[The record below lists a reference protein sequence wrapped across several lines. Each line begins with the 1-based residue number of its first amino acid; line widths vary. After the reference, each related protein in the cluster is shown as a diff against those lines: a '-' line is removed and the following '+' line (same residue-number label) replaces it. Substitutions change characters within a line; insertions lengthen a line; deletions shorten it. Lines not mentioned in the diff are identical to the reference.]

1 MDRLLLIKRLLWVFV
16 EIFSLGLVLIIFLYF
31 LLGQTS
37 GTFVLSVIE
46 NIGLF
51 VKSAGEN
58 TIVALLIIIS
68 LVLYLN
74 RGETEPKPIEKK
86 QQRLYAV

>member
-1 MDRLLLIKRLLWVFV
+1 MDKLIFLKRVLWFLV

-37 GTFVLSVIE
+37 GTFVISVIE
-46 NIGLF
+46 NIGVF

-74 RGETEPKPIEKK
+74 KAEANPKPSPRSREKK
-86 QQRLYAV
+86 

>member
-1 MDRLLLIKRLLWVFV
+1 MDRLILIKRVLWFLV
-16 EIFSLGLVLIIFLYF
+16 EIFSLGLVLIVFLYF

-37 GTFVLSVIE
+37 GTFVLAVIE

-74 RGETEPKPIEKK
+74 KSEAEPKSKGRK
-86 QQRLYAV
+86 

>member
-1 MDRLLLIKRLLWVFV
+1 LDRLLLIKRLLWVFV

-37 GTFVLSVIE
+37 GTFVLSVVE
-46 NIGLF
+46 NIGMF

-74 RGETEPKPIEKK
+74 KSEIEPKPKAKK
-86 QQRLYAV
+86 

>member
-1 MDRLLLIKRLLWVFV
+1 LDRLLLIKRLLWVFV

-74 RGETEPKPIEKK
+74 RAETEPKAKK
-86 QQRLYAV
+86 

>member
-1 MDRLLLIKRLLWVFV
+1 LDKLILLKRVLWFLV
-16 EIFSLGLVLIIFLYF
+16 EISSLGLVLIIFLYF

-46 NIGLF
+46 NIGVF

-74 RGETEPKPIEKK
+74 KGEADPKSKPREKNK
-86 QQRLYAV
+86 SG

>member
-1 MDRLLLIKRLLWVFV
+1 MDKLIFLKRVLWFLV
-16 EIFSLGLVLIIFLYF
+16 EIFSLGLVLIIFMYF

-37 GTFVLSVIE
+37 GTFVISVIE
-46 NIGLF
+46 NIGVF

-74 RGETEPKPIEKK
+74 KAEANTKSPPRSREKK
-86 QQRLYAV
+86 

>member
-1 MDRLLLIKRLLWVFV
+1 MDKLILLKRVLWFLV
-16 EIFSLGLVLIIFLYF
+16 EISSLGLVLIIFLYF

-46 NIGLF
+46 NIGAF

-74 RGETEPKPIEKK
+74 KGEADPKSKPRAKK
-86 QQRLYAV
+86 

>member
-1 MDRLLLIKRLLWVFV
+1 MDKLILLKRVLWFLV
-16 EIFSLGLVLIIFLYF
+16 EISSLGLVLIIFLYF

-37 GTFVLSVIE
+37 VTFVLSVIE
-46 NIGLF
+46 NIGVF

-74 RGETEPKPIEKK
+74 KGETDPKSKPRAKK
-86 QQRLYAV
+86 

>member
-1 MDRLLLIKRLLWVFV
+1 MDRLLLIKRVLWFLV

-37 GTFVLSVIE
+37 GTFVLAVIE

-74 RGETEPKPIEKK
+74 KSEAEPKSKGRK
-86 QQRLYAV
+86 

>member
-1 MDRLLLIKRLLWVFV
+1 MDKLMLLKRVLWFLV

-46 NIGLF
+46 NIGVF

-74 RGETEPKPIEKK
+74 KNEAGSKPRSKTRK
-86 QQRLYAV
+86 

>member
-1 MDRLLLIKRLLWVFV
+1 LDKLIFLKRVLWFLV
-16 EIFSLGLVLIIFLYF
+16 EIFSLGLVLIIFMYF

-37 GTFVLSVIE
+37 GTFVISVIE
-46 NIGLF
+46 NIGVF

-74 RGETEPKPIEKK
+74 KAEANPKSPPRSREKK
-86 QQRLYAV
+86 

>member
-74 RGETEPKPIEKK
+74 KSEIESKSK
-86 QQRLYAV
+86 ANK

>member
-37 GTFVLSVIE
+37 GTFVLSVVE
-46 NIGLF
+46 NIGMF

-74 RGETEPKPIEKK
+74 KSEIEPKPKAKK
-86 QQRLYAV
+86 

>member
-1 MDRLLLIKRLLWVFV
+1 LDRLLLIKRVLWFLV

-37 GTFVLSVIE
+37 GTFVLAVIE

-74 RGETEPKPIEKK
+74 KSESEPKSKGRK
-86 QQRLYAV
+86 

>member
-1 MDRLLLIKRLLWVFV
+1 MDRLILIKRVLWFLV

-37 GTFVLSVIE
+37 GTFVLAVIE

-74 RGETEPKPIEKK
+74 KSESEPKSKGQK
-86 QQRLYAV
+86 

>member
-1 MDRLLLIKRLLWVFV
+1 LDRLLLIKRLLWVFV

-74 RGETEPKPIEKK
+74 RGETEPKAKK
-86 QQRLYAV
+86 

>member
-74 RGETEPKPIEKK
+74 RGEAEPKAKK
-86 QQRLYAV
+86 

>member
-1 MDRLLLIKRLLWVFV
+1 LDKLILLKRVLWFLV
-16 EIFSLGLVLIIFLYF
+16 EISSLGLVLIIFLYF

-46 NIGLF
+46 NIGVF

-74 RGETEPKPIEKK
+74 KGEADPKSKPREKK
-86 QQRLYAV
+86 

>member
-1 MDRLLLIKRLLWVFV
+1 LDKLIFLKRVLWFLV
-16 EIFSLGLVLIIFLYF
+16 EIFSLGLVLIIFMYF

-37 GTFVLSVIE
+37 GTFVISVIE
-46 NIGLF
+46 NIGVF

-74 RGETEPKPIEKK
+74 KAEASPKSPPRSREKK
-86 QQRLYAV
+86 

>member
-1 MDRLLLIKRLLWVFV
+1 MDRLILIKRLLWVFV

-86 QQRLYAV
+86 

>member
-1 MDRLLLIKRLLWVFV
+1 MDKLIFLKRVLWFLV
-16 EIFSLGLVLIIFLYF
+16 EIFSLGLVLIIFMYF

-37 GTFVLSVIE
+37 GTFVISVIE
-46 NIGLF
+46 NIGVF

-74 RGETEPKPIEKK
+74 KAEAIPKSPPRSREKK
-86 QQRLYAV
+86 

>member
-1 MDRLLLIKRLLWVFV
+1 MDRLLLIKRVLWFLV

-37 GTFVLSVIE
+37 GTFVLAVIE

-74 RGETEPKPIEKK
+74 KSESEPKSKGRK
-86 QQRLYAV
+86 

>member
-1 MDRLLLIKRLLWVFV
+1 MDKLILLKRVLWFLV
-16 EIFSLGLVLIIFLYF
+16 EISSLGLVLIIFLYF

-46 NIGLF
+46 NIGVF

-74 RGETEPKPIEKK
+74 KGEADPKPKPRSKK
-86 QQRLYAV
+86 

>member
-1 MDRLLLIKRLLWVFV
+1 LDKLILLKRFLWFLV
-16 EIFSLGLVLIIFLYF
+16 EISSLGLVLIIFLYF

-46 NIGLF
+46 NIGVF

-74 RGETEPKPIEKK
+74 KGEADPKSKPREKNK
-86 QQRLYAV
+86 SG

>member
-1 MDRLLLIKRLLWVFV
+1 LLWVFV

-74 RGETEPKPIEKK
+74 KSEIEPKPKAKK
-86 QQRLYAV
+86 